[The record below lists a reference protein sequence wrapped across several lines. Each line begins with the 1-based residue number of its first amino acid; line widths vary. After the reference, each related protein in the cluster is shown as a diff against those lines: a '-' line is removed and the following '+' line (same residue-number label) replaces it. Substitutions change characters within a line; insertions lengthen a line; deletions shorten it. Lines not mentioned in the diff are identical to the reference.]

1 MEEPATC
8 RYVLTFR
15 TPLACEVEED
25 LRPKRPGVER
35 ITCSLV
41 DDGGDDATPRRDAD
55 DEDVPRDADD
65 ESIEETTARASRDE
79 L

>member
-15 TPLACEVEED
+15 TPLACEVED
-25 LRPKRPGVER
+25 LTETTGRGTNHVLADDVADER
-35 ITCSLV
+35 RR
-41 DDGGDDATPRRDAD
+41 GATPTT
-55 DEDVPRDADD
+55 DVPRDADD